1 MLFPHQQKV
10 FKSLLQTARV
20 CFGSSWQSL
29 QIRPRFARF
38 VSGPS
43 GAGKTH
49 VARAVAGELG
59 VPFFAVDASTW
70 IPLGA
75 SSRGATFTWAEIGRW
90 LRDNPQGI
98 IFLDELDK
106 VGSSPEGWL
115 NYVRVEIFSLL
126 DRRLPAGL
134 SLYETDN
141 EEASE
146 RHAVELGVV
155 AKRLAEGVFFIGA
168 GAFQGIWESRGK
180 AVAGFHFA
188 ERNDSRL
195 THRQMAQTIPTE
207 MANRFTGPILVLE
220 QLGKEDYALMLR
232 RCVRTLPKNLADAV
246 KVIGRKSIDDAVE
259 NRLGVRWL
267 EEILLR
273 ALAQIEG
280 GSGKTTD
287 PRPEICE
294 VQK

>member
-1 MLFPHQQKV
+1 MLFPHQQQV

-29 QIRPRFARF
+29 PIRPRFARF

-49 VARAVAGELG
+49 VARAVAEEIGM
-59 VPFFAVDASTW
+59 PFFAVDASTW

-75 SSRGATFTWAEIGRW
+75 SSRGATFTWVEIGRW
-90 LRDNPQGI
+90 LRENPQGI

-106 VGSSPEGWL
+106 IGSSPEGWL

-134 SLYETDN
+134 SLYETED
-141 EEASE
+141 EEESQ
-146 RHAVELGVV
+146 RHAIELDVV
-155 AKRLAEGVFFIGA
+155 AQRLTQGVFFIGA
-168 GAFQGIWESRGK
+168 GAFQNIWEARGK
-180 AVAGFHFA
+180 AVVGFHLA
-188 ERNDSRL
+188 ENTDAGL
-195 THRQMAQTIPTE
+195 THRQMAQAIPTE
-207 MANRFTGPILVLE
+207 MANRFTGPILALR
-220 QLGKEDYALMLR
+220 QLSKEDYGLMLR
-232 RCVRTLPKNLADAV
+232 RCVRSLPKGLAG
-246 KVIGRKSIDDAVE
+246 KVEGIGRKSLDDAVD

-273 ALAQIEG
+273 ALIHRE
-280 GSGKTTD
+280 
-287 PRPEICE
+287 E
-294 VQK
+294 VGASVVQELPKLG

>member
-1 MLFPHQQKV
+1 MLFPHQKEV

-29 QIRPRFARF
+29 PIRPRFARF

-49 VARAVAGELG
+49 VARAVAEELDM
-59 VPFFAVDASTW
+59 PFFTVDASTW

-75 SSRGATFTWAEIGRW
+75 SSRGATFTWVEIGRW
-90 LRDNPQGI
+90 LREHPQGI

-134 SLYETDN
+134 SLYETED
-141 EEASE
+141 EDDSQ
-146 RHAVELGVV
+146 RHAIELGVV
-155 AKRLAEGVFFIGA
+155 AQRLAQGVFFIGA
-168 GAFQGIWESRGK
+168 GAFQNIWEARGK
-180 AVAGFHFA
+180 AVAGFHLA
-188 ERNDSRL
+188 EKTEAGL
-195 THRQMAQTIPTE
+195 THRQMAQAIPTE
-207 MANRFTGPILVLE
+207 MVNRFTGPILSLR
-220 QLGKEDYALMLR
+220 QLSREDYALMLR
-232 RCVRTLPKNLADAV
+232 RCVRSLPKGLAG
-246 KVIGRKSIDDAVE
+246 KVEGIGRKSLDDAVD

-267 EEILLR
+267 EEIMLR
-273 ALAQIEG
+273 ALMHREEFGAPLAQELP
-280 GSGKTTD
+280 KL
-287 PRPEICE
+287 
-294 VQK
+294 V